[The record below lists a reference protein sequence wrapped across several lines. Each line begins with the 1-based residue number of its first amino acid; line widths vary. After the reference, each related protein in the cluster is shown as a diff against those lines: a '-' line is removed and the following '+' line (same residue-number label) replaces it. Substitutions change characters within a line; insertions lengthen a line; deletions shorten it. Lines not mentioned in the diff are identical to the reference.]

1 MKNLLVLIFLVSTL
15 NLFGQDVNP
24 TQKGN
29 LMLGGGGSISYQSF
43 HTEFDESSFG
53 VFSLG
58 LSPSIGWFLS
68 DGFALGIGPTFYLTN
83 FFTEDRNTSL
93 GIGTDV
99 FVAKYF
105 GSGIFIKGSTGYS
118 LRHTFDSSENDNDN
132 TTHVIGIIPELGY
145 AFFLGPNV
153 ALELSLANVFNIWL
167 SDGSTSYL
175 NNLGVGVGFQI
186 FL

>member
-1 MKNLLVLIFLVSTL
+1 MKNLLVLIFLLSTL

-29 LMLGGGGSISYQSF
+29 LMLGGGGNISYS
-43 HTEFDESSFG
+43 TYFDETSNGYFT
-53 VFSLG
+53 LG
-58 LSPSIGWFLS
+58 LNPSIGWFLS
-68 DGFALGIGPTFYLTN
+68 DGFALGIGPTFFIFSNFSEYGNTN
-83 FFTEDRNTSL
+83 L

-99 FVAKYF
+99 FLAKYF

-118 LRHTFDSSENDNDN
+118 LSHTLDSSENDYDH
-132 TTHVIGIIPELGY
+132 TTHNIRITPEVGY

-153 ALELSLANVFNIWL
+153 ALELSLVNGLLIRL
-167 SDGSTSYL
+167 SDGSTSYF
-175 NNLGVGVGFQI
+175 NASSVKVGFQI

>member
-1 MKNLLVLIFLVSTL
+1 MKNLFVLIFLVSTL

-29 LMLGGGGSISYQSF
+29 LMLGGSGAISYFTQF
-43 HTEFDESSFG
+43 EETSSG
-53 VFSLG
+53 YFSLS
-58 LSPSIGWFLS
+58 LNPSIGWFLS
-68 DGFALGIGPTFYLTN
+68 DGFALGIGPTFYVTSN
-83 FFTEDRNTSL
+83 FSENGTTSL

-99 FVAKYF
+99 FLAKYF
-105 GSGIFIKGSTGYS
+105 ASGLFIKGSTGYS
-118 LRHTFDSSENDNDN
+118 LMHFFESSENYDDH
-132 TTHVIGIIPELGY
+132 TIHVIGIIPEVGY

-167 SDGSTSYL
+167 SDGSTSYH
-175 NNLGVGVGFQI
+175 NTSSIKVGFQI

>member
-15 NLFGQDVNP
+15 NFFGQDVNP

-29 LMLGGGGSISYQSF
+29 LMLGGGGNISYQ
-43 HTEFDESSFG
+43 TYFDETSSG
-53 VFSLG
+53 NFSLS

-68 DGFALGIGPTFYLTN
+68 DGFALGIGPTFYVFSTFSEN
-83 FFTEDRNTSL
+83 GSTQL

-105 GSGIFIKGSTGYS
+105 DSGIFIKGSTGYS
-118 LRHTFDSSENDNDN
+118 LRHGFDSSGNDNDN
-132 TTHVIGIIPELGY
+132 TTHVIGIIPEVGY

-153 ALELSLANVFNIWL
+153 ALELALANVFNIWL
-167 SDGSTSYL
+167 SNGSTSYY
-175 NNLGVGVGFQI
+175 NNVSVKVGFQI

>member
-1 MKNLLVLIFLVSTL
+1 MKYLFALIFLVSTL

-29 LMLGGGGSISYQSF
+29 LMLGGGGNISYQ
-43 HTEFDESSFG
+43 TEFDETSSG

-58 LSPSIGWFLS
+58 LNPSIGWFLS
-68 DGFALGIGPTFYLTN
+68 DGFALGIGPTFYITN
-83 FFTEDRNTSL
+83 YFSENGNTNL

-99 FVAKYF
+99 FIAKYW

-118 LRHTFDSSENDNDN
+118 LRHTFESSGNDYDN
-132 TTHVIGIIPELGY
+132 TMHVIGIIPEVGY

-153 ALELSLANVFNIWL
+153 ALELSLADVFNIWL
-167 SDGSTSYL
+167 SDGSTSFY
-175 NNLGVGVGFQI
+175 NTSSVKVGFQI

>member
-1 MKNLLVLIFLVSTL
+1 MKNLFVLIFLVSTL
-15 NLFGQDVNP
+15 NLLGQDVNP

-29 LMLGGGGSISYQSF
+29 RMLGGSGAISYFTQF
-43 HTEFDESSFG
+43 EETSSGF
-53 VFSLG
+53 FSLN
-58 LSPSIGWFLS
+58 LYPSIGWFLS
-68 DGFALGIGPTFYLTN
+68 DGFALGIGPTFHVNN
-83 FFTEDRNTSL
+83 FFSDDSNTNL

-118 LRHTFDSSENDNDN
+118 LLHTFDSSENDYDK
-132 TTHVIGIIPELGY
+132 TQHVIGITPEFGY

-167 SDGSTSYL
+167 SDGSTSYY
-175 NNLGVGVGFQI
+175 NFTSVKVGFQI